1 MGVGRSVCTRGGEIG
16 RGGPDLLVLF
26 GPKGRWGRSVGEEM
40 RNSVFL

>member
-26 GPKGRWGRSVGEEM
+26 GPKGEVGEKCRG
-40 RNSVFL
+40 RNEE